1 MRYFKNALLLIILM
15 RLDSNLFRHS
25 ELMEKCNILMYIQT
39 LHVSSLILERSV
51 LEGITNIYIYI
62 YFFLGARKRPL
73 NATTSSFREHTT
85 CSHADHSVVNKLIGG
100 CVSVFESN

>member
-1 MRYFKNALLLIILM
+1 VRYFKNALLLIILM

-51 LEGITNIYIYI
+51 LEGITNIYIY
-62 YFFLGARKRPL
+62 FFRSKKTSTKRDDVIIQRTHNL
-73 NATTSSFREHTT
+73 FSCRSFSS
-85 CSHADHSVVNKLIGG
+85 
-100 CVSVFESN
+100 

>member
-62 YFFLGARKRPL
+62 YIFFFRSKKTSTKRDDVIIQRTHNL
-73 NATTSSFREHTT
+73 FSCRSFSS
-85 CSHADHSVVNKLIGG
+85 
-100 CVSVFESN
+100 